1 MIVEAMEEAKETERG
16 LGETRSIPMVDPEG
30 TPVPWEG
37 MRKRRMR
44 WMEK

>member
-1 MIVEAMEEAKETERG
+1 MIVEAMEEAEETERG
-16 LGETRSIPMVDPEG
+16 LGETRSTPEG

-37 MRKRRMR
+37 PRKRRLR